1 MGGYSV
7 ARTLFGYFASDREKP
22 LDARLTAFANCVPA
36 LVLSV
41 VYGTV
46 SVVRLATFDDEKKLL
61 CDRLR
66 HQPLNPN
73 AHGILG
79 GILLADPQRLS
90 EATDE
95 LRTAVKLQPDLPDG
109 R

>member
-1 MGGYSV
+1 MK
-7 ARTLFGYFASDREKP
+7 R
-22 LDARLTAFANCVPA
+22 NC
-36 LVLSV
+36 
-41 VYGTV
+41 
-46 SVVRLATFDDEKKLL
+46 RH
-61 CDRLR
+61 CLR

-95 LRTAVKLQPDLPDG
+95 LRTAVKLQPDLPDALSNLG
-109 R
+109 VALDSSRPAAGALEPLPPR